1 MYTIE
6 MQTYVMS
13 AQINSEDQVL
23 SLNASCCSQLY
34 GIQ

>member
-1 MYTIE
+1 MYMIE

-13 AQINSEDQVL
+13 AQMNSVDQVL
-23 SLNASCCSQLY
+23 GLNASCCSQLY